1 MCRVP
6 AQLQELS
13 TIESRL
19 ERRLRFVAILS
30 RRLSERGECP
40 IVVGGHAV
48 EIHSLGEYTT
58 GDIDLLVS
66 SKEPA
71 IELLESWGFQSQ
83 GRIWWHPRLDLVV
96 DLIAEPL
103 AGSRER
109 TLTLEIEG
117 DELLVIGLED
127 LIVDRLNGCVHW
139 QVEADC
145 QWVRLLLRQH
155 SAELDEEYLYR
166 CCAEAG
172 TEEKLTDIRQQI
184 QDAQDD

>member
-109 TLTLEIEG
+109 TLTLE
-117 DELLVIGLED
+117 
-127 LIVDRLNGCVHW
+127 NGCVHW